1 MVSLSKLRKRS
12 GLVIGGIGIAM
23 LAFLLGD
30 LLNSGNSL
38 FSGNST
44 TIGKV
49 NGQVIDYRDFEL
61 KAKMLDRISNS
72 SQDPNSLRDNLWDEK
87 VSEIIYFEQYDKLGV
102 NISSE
107 ELAGLTFGYNSE
119 VMSPTAKQF
128 FGTSVND
135 ISSQELASIIKQIN
149 ENDPQRWL
157 YFESIIRKERLFNK
171 YLNLIKSG
179 LNTSKSDID
188 IHFSEQ
194 SKKITGKYIFKP
206 FDMSIEVSESEIKS
220 YYNENKETYKQ
231 DEKREISIA
240 IFDIIPTESD
250 KNMIKNRLTDLIE
263 DKKVFNVNNNN
274 NDNIPGFKSTKNVKL
289 FVDKYS
295 DKTFDST
302 YYAKGQLSPL
312 IEEIM
317 RSEKIGFVYGPY
329 EENGSYKLARLNDIK
344 SDSIQV
350 AVIEMEIQPS
360 EETSNEVYVNA
371 SEVALSK
378 DFQSFE
384 LNAEKKNIAI
394 TSVDVKKNDKEISVL
409 GPSRNLVFWAF
420 NEKTSL
426 NSIKLDDQNSRIVVS
441 MLTNI
446 VDNEYKTLDDVKQ
459 EIELEVKKIKSSRKL
474 IAEFED
480 SLKVYS
486 EFEILAEK
494 MNLSIE
500 NTSFL
505 NFSNNSIPTGFEP
518 KVVGAFYGVEKNL
531 ASNPVVGESG
541 VYIVCVDSVEI
552 NNIEKN
558 YNSIRK
564 QLDPQFQLRANYE
577 LNSALLDLADIDDD
591 RSKFY

>member
-72 SQDPNSLRDNLWDEK
+72 TQDPNSLRDNLWDEK

-274 NDNIPGFKSTKNVKL
+274 NDIIPGFKSTKNVKL

-350 AVIEMEIQPS
+350 AMIEMEIQPS

-426 NSIKLDDQNSRIVVS
+426 NSIKLDDQNYRIVVS

-480 SLKVYS
+480 SLKIYS

>member
-38 FSGNST
+38 FSGTST

-87 VSEIIYFEQYDKLGV
+87 VSEIIYFEQYDKLGI

-119 VMSPTAKQF
+119 LMSPTAKQF

-194 SKKITGKYIFKP
+194 SKKITGKYIYKP

-220 YYNENKETYKQ
+220 YYNENRETYKQ
-231 DEKREISIA
+231 DEQREISIA

-274 NDNIPGFKSTKNVKL
+274 DIIPGFKSTKNVKL

-350 AVIEMEIQPS
+350 AMIEMEIQPS

-459 EIELEVKKIKSSRKL
+459 EIELEVKKTKSSRKL

-541 VYIVCVDSVEI
+541 VYLIFVDSVEI

>member
-72 SQDPNSLRDNLWDEK
+72 TQDPNSLRDNLWDEK